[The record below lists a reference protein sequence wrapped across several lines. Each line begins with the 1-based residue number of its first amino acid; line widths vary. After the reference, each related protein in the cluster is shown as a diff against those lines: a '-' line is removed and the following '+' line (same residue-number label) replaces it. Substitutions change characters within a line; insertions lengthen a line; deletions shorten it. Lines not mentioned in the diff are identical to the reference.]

1 MSCSADDVTDYCM
14 QITSN
19 PDISG
24 KGVRLA
30 IYVQT
35 FLSMCVASF
44 LWDNEKAF
52 RDTCRNSYIVS
63 GSLIMATL
71 AAWKTDQLSLFDAL
85 VTSMASF
92 YHTVFRC
99 FLIAKLMQLTTLMT
113 AFVTVNGPYIRSLGL
128 SINIASL
135 VFTSFWC
142 YWGLQVWANVQT
154 FGLPSD
160 LQGCT
165 ANQSTQF
172 VYFGHSVSAT
182 SHGLQKFALFVFS
195 VGALSALYALWTTSW
210 WVKEYLV
217 VGSEKAK
224 QRAQEDLARWQHLRR
239 QRGRTVTHVNRFG
252 GLVGLI
258 YMVVTI
264 EQMVDRNP
272 DANRSLRDW
281 TFGQTLAL
289 IMLAQQILDGVSYV
303 KETYRA
309 RGEARRLGFDG
320 FQA

>member
-85 VTSMASF
+85 ITSMASF
-92 YHTVFRC
+92 YDTMFRR
-99 FLIAKLMQLTTLMT
+99 FLTLQFMQLTTLMT
-113 AFVTVNGPYIRSLGL
+113 AFVTVNGPYIRALGL

-135 VFTSFWC
+135 IFTSFWC

-165 ANQSTQF
+165 ANQ
-172 VYFGHSVSAT
+172 
-182 SHGLQKFALFVFS
+182 
-195 VGALSALYALWTTSW
+195 
-210 WVKEYLV
+210 
-217 VGSEKAK
+217 
-224 QRAQEDLARWQHLRR
+224 
-239 QRGRTVTHVNRFG
+239 
-252 GLVGLI
+252 
-258 YMVVTI
+258 
-264 EQMVDRNP
+264 
-272 DANRSLRDW
+272 
-281 TFGQTLAL
+281 
-289 IMLAQQILDGVSYV
+289 
-303 KETYRA
+303 
-309 RGEARRLGFDG
+309 
-320 FQA
+320 